1 MKEAV
6 MYLNVYAASKIAE
19 ERLSELR
26 AERARIALLES
37 VQEPRAPLAARV
49 GAALI
54 RVGQWLSAAKPVP
67 RDPARDGRGG
77 DWRRA
82 ARTA

>member
-1 MKEAV
+1 

-19 ERLSELR
+19 SRLADLR

-37 VQEPRAPLAARV
+37 VRGPRRSLPARV
-49 GAALI
+49 GAMLI
-54 RVGQWLSAAKPVP
+54 RAGQWLGGREPAA
-67 RDPARDGRGG
+67 DGRSGG
-77 DWRRA
+77 AHGRDWRRA